1 MKRIFL
7 IAMIAGF
14 STQVVAQQNKVVSAN
29 NYLNMYLKD
38 KGIDQ
43 LKKAQMYIDEAILND
58 KTMLKPK
65 TWYYR
70 GNVYWSMS
78 ESKDS
83 VFIEG
88 GANHMLTAIESYKKA
103 LELEPGYEN
112 GEESYQKALI
122 GYKNLGIMSF
132 NKNDFEGALNYFERA
147 YEMGLLKGV
156 TDTSSVENS
165 SIAAIRGK
173 NYEKADKYLRQMIGY
188 KMDKDGARYLQLVR
202 IQADKGDTVTSMKT
216 LAEGREVFPA
226 YQKLLTEELNYYLQ
240 RGKSAEAEKLLVL
253 AIEKDPTNHL
263 FHYAAG
269 TIYEDLGNHENAIAA
284 YKKSIELKPDFWEAY
299 FNMGALYNNKADIML
314 REMKD
319 RKEKSTTII
328 DETTIRADAELKKA
342 LPLLEKALELAPAE
356 SPDLPAL
363 YKSLKSIYAKLSMM
377 EKYDEVNKLLKP

>member
-1 MKRIFL
+1 
-7 IAMIAGF
+7 MIAGF
-14 STQVVAQQNKVVSAN
+14 STQVIAQQSKVVSAY

-38 KGIDQ
+38 KDIDQ
-43 LKKAQMYIDEAILND
+43 LKKAQENIDEAILND

-78 ESKDS
+78 ESKDPA
-83 VFIEG
+83 FLEG

-103 LELEPGYEN
+103 YDLEPGYEN

-122 GYKNLGIMSF
+122 GYKNLGIISF
-132 NKNDFEGALNYFERA
+132 NKNDFEGALNYFEKS

-216 LAEGREVFPA
+216 LAEGREVFPGD
-226 YQKLLTEELNYYLQ
+226 QNLLKAELNYYLQ
-240 RGKSAEAEKLLVL
+240 RGNSAEAEKLLVL

-263 FHYAAG
+263 LHYAAG

-299 FNMGALYNNKADIML
+299 FNMGALYNNKAGIML
-314 REMKD
+314 REMED
-319 RKEKSTTII
+319 RKEKNTTII

>member
-14 STQVVAQQNKVVSAN
+14 STQVIAQQSKVVSAY

-38 KGIDQ
+38 KDIDQ
-43 LKKAQMYIDEAILND
+43 LKKAQENIDEAILND

-78 ESKDS
+78 ESKDPA
-83 VFIEG
+83 FLEG

-103 LELEPGYEN
+103 YELEPGYEN

-122 GYKNLGIMSF
+122 GYKNLGIISF
-132 NKNDFEGALNYFERA
+132 NKNDFEGALNYFEKS

-165 SIAAIRGK
+165 SIAAIRAK

-226 YQKLLTEELNYYLQ
+226 DQKLLTEELNYYLQ
-240 RGKSAEAEKLLVL
+240 RGKSAEAEKLLIL

-263 FHYAAG
+263 LHYAAG
-269 TIYEDLGNHENAIAA
+269 TIYEDLGNREKAIAS
-284 YKKSIELKPDFWEAY
+284 YKKSIEIKPDFWEAY
-299 FNMGALYNNKADIML
+299 FNMGALYNNEAKLMQDAANSEKD
-314 REMKD
+314 MK
-319 RKEKSTTII
+319 KYEAGNKL
-328 DETTIRADAELKKA
+328 AEAEFGKA
-342 LPLLEKALELAPAE
+342 LPNLEKALELAPKD
-356 SPDLPAL
+356 SQDTDAL
-363 YKSLKSIYAKLSMM
+363 LRTLKQIYSRMGMK
-377 EKYDEVNKLLKP
+377 EKYDEVNKRLKP